1 MYIESSLNVLYCGIC
16 ITHQLRMSI
25 DEYTA
30 HTHSECISYTLEEKE
45 YMYSLI
51 CRWIRHSMFEDVI
64 DTSENMFQY
73 MYIYIYIY
81 IYIYSDVSLNTAKTI
96 HPTPTK
102 NTKIC
107 ILWCVVEYVT
117 QSVWRYVIQCK
128 RLSSST
134 THQRI
139 DSLWHSRDSKCVKIC
154 NTHQRLSSR
163 YIYTY
168 SLVCRSE
175 QDKFSSFWYD
185 KF

>member
-1 MYIESSLNVLYCGIC
+1 MNIRPTPTQNVYLTPSKKKNIC
-16 ITHQLRMSI
+16 ILWYVVEYVTQCLKMWSTHQR
-25 DEYTA
+25 
-30 HTHSECISYTLEEKE
+30 
-45 YMYSLI
+45 I
-51 CRWIRHSMFEDVI
+51 CSNIC
-64 DTSENMFQY
+64 
-73 MYIYIYIY
+73 IYIYIY

-102 NTKIC
+102 YTKIC

-117 QSVWRYVIQCK
+117 QSVWRYVIQCQ